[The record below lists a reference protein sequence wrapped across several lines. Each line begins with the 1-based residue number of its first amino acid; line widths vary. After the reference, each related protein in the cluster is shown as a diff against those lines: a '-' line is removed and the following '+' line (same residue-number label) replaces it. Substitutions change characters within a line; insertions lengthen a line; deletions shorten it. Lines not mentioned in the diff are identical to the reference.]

1 MIKQI
6 IEDLYLK
13 PKFVENEANEVLAFY
28 LDKTK
33 NPTYFIKNLVDEERI
48 KTLVVNYQKTNVQC
62 FSLYDVYNNKE
73 IQEKIEEYLT
83 KKYNIKTYEQ
93 MKETFGYGT
102 RTWSKWYIPNAT
114 TCKVPGF
121 YNTDTV
127 YRFLTK
133 YTDVGYNYY
142 DGSCGWG
149 NRLCGALKA
158 DVNYFGTDPNK
169 ELYEKLL
176 KMYSKF
182 KKITNT
188 KATAEIKCQGSEIY
202 IPEYENKMDVA
213 FTCPP
218 YFFLEVYTDEQK
230 NILEMSY
237 EDWLKSFMY
246 KTIDNTIKYL
256 KDGGIYA
263 ITVKNFWNYKIYD
276 DVKAYLDKNENLEF
290 VELMEEKMP
299 QSSKKIKKLK
309 KVKANVEYIQIYRKK
324 SDKPLE
330 INKRMKL
337 SCLEGFFE

>member
-1 MIKQI
+1 MIKEI

-13 PKFVENEANEVLAFY
+13 PKFVENETKEVLSFY
-28 LDKTK
+28 FDKIK
-33 NPTYFIKNLVDEERI
+33 NPSYFIKNLVDEERI
-48 KTLVVNYQKTNVQC
+48 KTLCNYSVYLNTVKS
-62 FSLYDVYNNKE
+62 FSLYDVYNNKVL
-73 IQEKIEEYLT
+73 QEKIEEAIT
-83 KKYNIKTYEQ
+83 KKYNIKNYEE
-93 MKETFGYGT
+93 MKNVFGYAT
-102 RTWSKWYIPNAT
+102 RTWTKLYIPNPI

-133 YTDVGYNYY
+133 YTDVGDNYY

-149 NRLCGALKA
+149 NRLCGSLKA

-230 NILEMSY
+230 NILDMSY
-237 EDWLKSFMY
+237 EHWLKSFMY

-263 ITVKNFWNYKIYD
+263 ITVKNFGNYKIYD
-276 DVKAYLDKNENLEF
+276 DVKAYLDKNKNLEF
-290 VELMEEKMP
+290 VELMEEKMS
-299 QSSKKIKKLK
+299 QTLKNKNTKIT
-309 KVKANVEYIQIYRKK
+309 KANIEYIQIYRKK

>member
-13 PKFVENEANEVLAFY
+13 PKFVENETNEVLSFY
-28 LDKTK
+28 LNKTN
-33 NPTYFIKNLVDEERI
+33 NPIYFIKNLVDEERI
-48 KTLVVNYQKTNVQC
+48 KTLVYNKDTNVQS

-102 RTWSKWYIPNAT
+102 RTWSKWYIPNPI
-114 TCKVPGF
+114 TCKVPCF

-127 YRFLTK
+127 YRFLIK
-133 YTDVGYNYY
+133 YTEVGDNYY

-202 IPEYENKMDVA
+202 IPEYENKIDVA

-230 NILEMSY
+230 KILEMSY
-237 EDWLKSFMY
+237 ENWIKNFMY

-263 ITVKNFWNYKIYD
+263 ITVKNFGDYKIYD

-299 QSSKKIKKLK
+299 QSSKNTKKLK
-309 KVKANVEYIQIYRKK
+309 QVKANIEYIQIYRKK

-337 SCLEGFFE
+337 SCLEEFFE